1 MTTTDCHSMKATH
14 RGTEAPRRFG
24 IIHPRC
30 LSVSVCRGFTSVA
43 LVLVVA
49 NAVGWL
55 SVVEA
60 QQLLD
65 KVVAR
70 VGTTAITQTDVDAA
84 LAFGIVETQ
93 AGEPV
98 KQMIDRTLMLA
109 EVEKF
114 RPPEPAEAA
123 IAELVA
129 KMKATAGA
137 QAGAVMKRTG
147 VDEKRL
153 TELARATLRIQS
165 YIQQRFG
172 TSTRSE
178 QQMARWLDDLR
189 ARGDV
194 AEVSPQR

>member
-1 MTTTDCHSMKATH
+1 M
-14 RGTEAPRRFG
+14 
-24 IIHPRC
+24 II
-30 LSVSVCRGFTSVA
+30 
-43 LVLVVA
+43 
-49 NAVGWL
+49 GWL

-60 QQLLD
+60 QQVLD
-65 KVVAR
+65 RVVAR
-70 VGTTAITQTDVDAA
+70 VGTTAVTQTDVDAA
-84 LAFGIVETQ
+84 LAFGIVNTQ

-98 KQMIDRTLMLA
+98 KQIIDRKLMLA

-137 QAGAVMKRTG
+137 QTGAVMKSTG

-153 TELARATLRIQS
+153 TELARETLRIQS

-172 TSTRSE
+172 NSTRSE
-178 QQMARWLDDLR
+178 QQMERWINDLR

-194 AEVSPQR
+194 AEVSPR